1 MVQPTGR
8 RFTSAAAANCYYN
21 YLAQAPNRDN
31 KRTYL
36 SDLHLSQCK
45 CTAFNLVTLIFPDF
59 FALKL
64 IFCRN
69 FAAEIENG
77 PVRGLKRSHQTGPFV
92 RRKDSYTNI
101 HKLKS

>member
-31 KRTYL
+31 KRTFL
-36 SDLHLSQCK
+36 SDLHLSRCK
-45 CTAFNLVTLIFPDF
+45 YTPFNTPPLIFANF

-69 FAAEIENG
+69 FAAEKEKWTRQRPKTKASGGVLLCGEKILTRIFIN
-77 PVRGLKRSHQTGPFV
+77 
-92 RRKDSYTNI
+92 
-101 HKLKS
+101 